1 MQKWQTEKHRLGHG
15 IQIPFFS
22 GITEI
27 VLNVGNSD
35 IQYSIQSIPHIE

>member
-1 MQKWQTEKHRLGHG
+1 MIV
-15 IQIPFFS
+15 IQISRESLNTVIS

-27 VLNVGNSD
+27 ILNVSHTD